1 MPSTLTVPCAGV
13 DGLPFGAIVSSLPL
27 LNHPMARR
35 LAYMEAVTRRLA
47 PGAPLIQ
54 FSYGAH
60 APVVPPPGFA
70 VVRTAQ
76 VWANIPPAR
85 GLGLPEGLRLLLQL
99 MLQQKVQH
107 SDLCCTLCCA
117 VSL

>member
-1 MPSTLTVPCAGV
+1 VEYDEELARHLAARFPRVQVIQGDAFDLDHALRSHGGM
-13 DGLPFGAIVSSLPL
+13 PFGAIVSSLPL

-76 VWANIPPAR
+76 VWANIPPA
-85 GLGLPEGLRLLLQL
+85 
-99 MLQQKVQH
+99 KVWVYRK
-107 SDLCCTLCCA
+107 A
-117 VSL
+117 

>member
-1 MPSTLTVPCAGV
+1 MEYDEELARHLAARFPRVRVIQGDAFDLDRTLRGR

-27 LNHPMARR
+27 LNHPMGRR
-35 LAYMEAVTRRLA
+35 HAYMESVTKRLA

-60 APVVPPPGFA
+60 PPVVPPPGFA

-76 VWANIPPAR
+76 VWANIPPA
-85 GLGLPEGLRLLLQL
+85 
-99 MLQQKVQH
+99 KVWVYRK
-107 SDLCCTLCCA
+107 A
-117 VSL
+117 